1 MKWSPSL
8 ALHIEQVHFAISIGV
23 LAANEDDFR
32 RGHSQ
37 GGARPKRIL
46 HTYSKNDPSIFVD
59 IIHFYG
65 VIDLL
70 LGTSEESS
78 EGVDELIINRA
89 CAQVM
94 SFVFHDGHLGP
105 FVLFDLISFDRVEAL
120 LAAEST

>member
-1 MKWSPSL
+1 MY
-8 ALHIEQVHFAISIGV
+8 FAISIGV
-23 LAANEDDFR
+23 LAADEYDFR

-46 HTYSKNDPSIFVD
+46 HTYSKNDPSVFVD
-59 IIHFYG
+59 IIHFNG
-65 VIDLL
+65 VINLL

-120 LAAEST
+120 LTAEST